1 MSSVGR
7 ASGIRASAMLMT
19 GTQRTRMDAQ
29 VAYGSIE
36 WKKEINAEGVLWY
49 GKLQGTFGEDGR
61 VLLAVEHA
69 WSQQE
74 GQQSDEID
82 QDAVDIV
89 RIEGRGVLATVDLIH
104 VGVTP
109 GSGSFDLGG
118 RLLWCR
124 GSRRGSHW
132 RCRSDKARSS
142 RTRLQ
147 DCRRRHAGMCCVCCE
162 VRRE

>member
-49 GKLQGTFGEDGR
+49 DKLQGTIGEDGR

-89 RIEGRGVLATVDLIH
+89 
-104 VGVTP
+104 
-109 GSGSFDLGG
+109 
-118 RLLWCR
+118 
-124 GSRRGSHW
+124 
-132 RCRSDKARSS
+132 
-142 RTRLQ
+142 
-147 DCRRRHAGMCCVCCE
+147 
-162 VRRE
+162 